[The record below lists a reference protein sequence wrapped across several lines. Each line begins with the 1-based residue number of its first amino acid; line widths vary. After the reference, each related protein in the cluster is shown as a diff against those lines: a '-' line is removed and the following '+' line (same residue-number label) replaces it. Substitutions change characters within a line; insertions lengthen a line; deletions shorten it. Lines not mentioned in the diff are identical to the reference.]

1 MGQDQGG
8 RTGAGAADAGF
19 TLIEVLVAAT
29 VLLLVLVPVSLA
41 LLTQTG
47 QVNENG
53 FQVEAAQLAAG
64 QLESDRTTAD
74 NSSWSGSPPVPSL
87 PTPATPV
94 TVNVAGKTS
103 VSYTVTASRGWC
115 MQSGSTWTTTAGA
128 NTIPSGTAVAYKD
141 VVTVKW
147 TGGKVVSAQVFQIPS
162 TSIGSPPT
170 TATTCPS

>member
-19 TLIEVLVAAT
+19 TLIEVLVAAM

-64 QLESDRTTAD
+64 QLESDRTMAD

-87 PTPATPV
+87 PTPTTPV
-94 TVNVAGKTS
+94 TVNVTGKTS
-103 VSYTVTASRGWC
+103 VSYTVTASRG
-115 MQSGSTWTTTAGA
+115 
-128 NTIPSGTAVAYKD
+128 
-141 VVTVKW
+141 
-147 TGGKVVSAQVFQIPS
+147 
-162 TSIGSPPT
+162 
-170 TATTCPS
+170 